1 MSTKP
6 PRSANPLETLTREI
20 GREFADTAKQTVK
33 ETVNALSP
41 TEFLKSIY
49 GVTSE
54 TPTTPEAPEGAR
66 HTPLNVE
73 QLQKSHAAK
82 QSDDAELA
90 ALRSQYFATVNR
102 ESATARQQI
111 KEEGEQKAYQ
121 EHMAQQERLELE
133 QLAQQQT
140 DAAAP
145 VGKERRSILGGKKK
159 KASSAPAPH
168 EVKANKGK

>member
-49 GVTSE
+49 GVTAE
-54 TPTTPEAPEGAR
+54 TSATPEAPEGAS

-73 QLQKSHAAK
+73 QLKQKHAAQK
-82 QSDDAELA
+82 NDEAELT
-90 ALRSQYFATVNR
+90 ALRNQYFATVNR
-102 ESATARQQI
+102 ESANARQQI
-111 KEEGEQKAYQ
+111 KEEGEQKAHEEQ
-121 EHMAQQERLELE
+121 AAQQERLQLE
-133 QLAQQQT
+133 QLAHAQT
-140 DAAAP
+140 DAAP

-159 KASSAPAPH
+159 KTSTAPAPH